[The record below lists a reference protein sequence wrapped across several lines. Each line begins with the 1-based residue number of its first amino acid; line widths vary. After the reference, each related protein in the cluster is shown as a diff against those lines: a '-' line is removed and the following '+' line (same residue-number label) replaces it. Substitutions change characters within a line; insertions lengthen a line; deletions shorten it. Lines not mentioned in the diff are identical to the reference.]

1 MIDRK
6 VLADA
11 IRVLSMDAVE
21 TAKSGHPGMPMG
33 MAEIGESIWRH
44 HLRHNPSDPKWPN
57 RDRFVVSNGHGSML
71 LYALLHLS
79 GYDLSIA
86 ELKRFRQLGSK
97 TPGHPEYQCTVGVE
111 TTTGPLGQGLSNA
124 VGMALAEKLLAAEF
138 NEPSYDV
145 IDHNTYVLIGDGCL
159 MEGISHEACSLAG
172 VLGLSKL
179 TVIYDDNGVS
189 IDSDKADIKNWF
201 EEDIPQR
208 FESYNWHVIPGID
221 GHNPEQVDRALQNA
235 AENTDKPTI
244 ICCKTVIGKG
254 SPNKSGTGAAHGAPL
269 GEEEVNLTKKR
280 IDWDLDAFVISEAI
294 YDEWSFVGEGK
305 RLQKNWEELFKLY
318 SRKYPSKAEELTRR
332 LKGNFPENWESFKR
346 RQIERLLK
354 TKVPIATRKSS
365 QEMIE
370 ELSSTLPEL
379 LGGSADLAAS
389 NLTMHSKSKPVG
401 KQDSKGDYVFYGV
414 REFGMGGVMNGLA
427 LHGGLIP
434 FGGTFLVFSDY
445 ARNALRMAA
454 LMGLRVIYVFT
465 HDSIGLG
472 EDGPTHQPIEHASS
486 LRLIPNMSVW
496 RPCDSFETAVAW
508 MMGLERVNGPT
519 SILLSRQKLPQQKRD
534 KNSFE
539 NVRRGGYVLIGKD
552 NPNVVIIATGSE
564 VKLAMEAQKVL
575 DNQGVNAR
583 VVSMPSSS
591 VFDLQEDSYRKQ
603 VLPDGVPIVAVEAGV
618 TGFWYKYVNSL
629 GDVLGIDSFGE
640 SAPGGHLFEHF
651 GFTVENLVARVKK
664 LL

>member
-1 MIDRK
+1 
-6 VLADA
+6 
-11 IRVLSMDAVE
+11 
-21 TAKSGHPGMPMG
+21 
-33 MAEIGESIWRH
+33 
-44 HLRHNPSDPKWPN
+44 
-57 RDRFVVSNGHGSML
+57 
-71 LYALLHLS
+71 
-79 GYDLSIA
+79 
-86 ELKRFRQLGSK
+86 
-97 TPGHPEYQCTVGVE
+97 
-111 TTTGPLGQGLSNA
+111 
-124 VGMALAEKLLAAEF
+124 
-138 NEPSYDV
+138 
-145 IDHNTYVLIGDGCL
+145 
-159 MEGISHEACSLAG
+159 
-172 VLGLSKL
+172 
-179 TVIYDDNGVS
+179 
-189 IDSDKADIKNWF
+189 
-201 EEDIPQR
+201 
-208 FESYNWHVIPGID
+208 
-221 GHNPEQVDRALQNA
+221 
-235 AENTDKPTI
+235 
-244 ICCKTVIGKG
+244 
-254 SPNKSGTGAAHGAPL
+254 
-269 GEEEVNLTKKR
+269 
-280 IDWDLDAFVISEAI
+280 
-294 YDEWSFVGEGK
+294 
-305 RLQKNWEELFKLY
+305 
-318 SRKYPSKAEELTRR
+318 
-332 LKGNFPENWESFKR
+332 
-346 RQIERLLK
+346 
-354 TKVPIATRKSS
+354 
-365 QEMIE
+365 
-370 ELSSTLPEL
+370 
-379 LGGSADLAAS
+379 
-389 NLTMHSKSKPVG
+389 
-401 KQDSKGDYVFYGV
+401 
-414 REFGMGGVMNGLA
+414 MNGLA

-496 RPCDSFETAVAW
+496 RPCDSFETAGAW

-519 SILLSRQKLPQQKRD
+519 SILLSRQKLPQQTRD

-640 SAPGGHLFEHF
+640 SAPGRQLFEHF